1 MKIGTGEGKSV
12 TLAVTCIVLALLG
25 STVNCAC
32 YSDYLSERD
41 FNSFSTLF
49 EDFGVLDYISYGTF
63 NKLCEDFI
71 NETGNIRDLVYGKIL
86 GQSVNFGRKTP
97 DGRPKILLIDEVDVF
112 FNKDFYGNM

>member
-1 MKIGTGEGKSV
+1 MSGRQITNFMFPHTREGTESYARENREKNRKKKADHKIRMYKYCKG
-12 TLAVTCIVLALLG
+12 
-25 STVNCAC
+25 NH
-32 YSDYLSERD
+32 DD
-41 FNSFSTLF
+41 
-49 EDFGVLDYISYGTF
+49 EDTED
-63 NKLCEDFI
+63 CEDFI